1 MGNSNKLDQLQLEAA
16 RIVTGLPIFASSIL
30 IYKELG
36 WESLTERRKRRKLQM
51 FYNIQ
56 NNNAPRYLCDLIP
69 PTIRSTTVY
78 PLRNGSDIIIP
89 FCILLITCDSFIPST
104 ICQWSS
110 LNPSLRNVESIAKFK
125 TELRKQK
132 DIRQGPKHYE
142 IGHQKLNIALTQLR
156 CFSSFLNYEL
166 FQVNIVSDPS
176 CRCGANREDSY
187 HFFFG
192 CSHYANMR
200 YTLFHNLSGLP
211 NDCGIDLKLLTSGN
225 PILSNEQNKII
236 FMHVF
241 EYIKRS
247 ERFLV

>member
-1 MGNSNKLDQLQLEAA
+1 M
-16 RIVTGLPIFASSIL
+16 
-30 IYKELG
+30 
-36 WESLTERRKRRKLQM
+36 
-51 FYNIQ
+51 
-56 NNNAPRYLCDLIP
+56 
-69 PTIRSTTVY
+69 
-78 PLRNGSDIIIP
+78 
-89 FCILLITCDSFIPST
+89 
-104 ICQWSS
+104 
-110 LNPSLRNVESIAKFK
+110 ESIAKFK